1 MDKKDWR
8 KPYVWL
14 ALYVAAFFVL
24 SVVTDRPDGLIKGLK
39 SIVLS
44 SDILITDYI
53 ELAGFGAA
61 CLNVGLV
68 MLSTMVLMYI
78 NKMPI
83 QSGNI
88 VTIGLM
94 SGFAF
99 FGKNIFNMWFIL
111 LGTYLFCTLRKEPM
125 SKYLLQSFWASSLG
139 PLISSTFFYGGTI
152 TAKGT
157 IVSIVLGLIIG
168 FVTPVLTGYTVRI
181 QHGLNLYNGGFA
193 TGLMAMM
200 LTPVLKAFGYEFNT
214 VSIWC
219 TQYNRSLSTA
229 LVMLG
234 ILLIVLGV
242 AHDENA
248 VTNYR
253 NLLKRPGNPV
263 DDFLLL
269 DGIGAVAINTG
280 VNIIL
285 ATIVVLAIGGDIN
298 GPTIGGILTIAGFS
312 VKGKHARN
320 ILPVM
325 LGIILSGLM
334 RGGGAVVTPAAQLAL
349 LFGTTLAPIS
359 GTYGFPAG
367 TVAGFIHSCVVL
379 YAGAGYSGV
388 NLYNNGFA
396 GGLVAIVMHSVL
408 SEFFRPKEY
417 SKPSDSML
425 PKPLHDENVS
435 IDDLYFH
442 E

>member
-157 IVSIVLGLIIG
+157 IVSIVLGLINNP
-168 FVTPVLTGYTVRI
+168 T
-181 QHGLNLYNGGFA
+181 
-193 TGLMAMM
+193 
-200 LTPVLKAFGYEFNT
+200 
-214 VSIWC
+214 S
-219 TQYNRSLSTA
+219 
-229 LVMLG
+229 
-234 ILLIVLGV
+234 
-242 AHDENA
+242 HD
-248 VTNYR
+248 T
-253 NLLKRPGNPV
+253 
-263 DDFLLL
+263 
-269 DGIGAVAINTG
+269 
-280 VNIIL
+280 
-285 ATIVVLAIGGDIN
+285 
-298 GPTIGGILTIAGFS
+298 S
-312 VKGKHARN
+312 
-320 ILPVM
+320 
-325 LGIILSGLM
+325 
-334 RGGGAVVTPAAQLAL
+334 
-349 LFGTTLAPIS
+349 
-359 GTYGFPAG
+359 
-367 TVAGFIHSCVVL
+367 
-379 YAGAGYSGV
+379 
-388 NLYNNGFA
+388 
-396 GGLVAIVMHSVL
+396 
-408 SEFFRPKEY
+408 
-417 SKPSDSML
+417 
-425 PKPLHDENVS
+425 
-435 IDDLYFH
+435 
-442 E
+442 